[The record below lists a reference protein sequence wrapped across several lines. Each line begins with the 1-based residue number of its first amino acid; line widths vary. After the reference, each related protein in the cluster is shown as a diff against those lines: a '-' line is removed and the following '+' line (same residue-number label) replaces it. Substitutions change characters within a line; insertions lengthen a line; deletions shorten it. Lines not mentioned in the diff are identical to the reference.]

1 MKKLIIGV
9 ICMAL
14 VIPYSLAVESSD
26 SRETIPHG
34 LAGSTANDSCND
46 SQKSYIKIV
55 DGNPTLFVGEKPL
68 DILGLRTTSNP
79 YKSDEAYQSVIEYID
94 KAANYG
100 YSYVAVMLCW
110 YRMDTTKHE
119 TFPEPEDV
127 GKLMDWKKL
136 DEIFNYARSKNVY
149 IVPLFLAQC
158 TTPVVV

>member
-1 MKKLIIGV
+1 MRKLIIGI

-14 VIPYSLAVESSD
+14 VVPY
-26 SRETIPHG
+26 G
-34 LAGSTANDSCND
+34 LAGPTASDSCRC

-55 DGNPTLFVGEKPL
+55 DGNPTLFVGDKPL

-79 YKSDEAYQSVIEYID
+79 YKSDEAYQNVIEYID
-94 KAANYG
+94 KAAKYG

-127 GKLMDWKKL
+127 VKPFEKEMHDW
-136 DEIFNYARSKNVY
+136 FG
-149 IVPLFLAQC
+149 
-158 TTPVVV
+158 TPPWHPYKPEKTP